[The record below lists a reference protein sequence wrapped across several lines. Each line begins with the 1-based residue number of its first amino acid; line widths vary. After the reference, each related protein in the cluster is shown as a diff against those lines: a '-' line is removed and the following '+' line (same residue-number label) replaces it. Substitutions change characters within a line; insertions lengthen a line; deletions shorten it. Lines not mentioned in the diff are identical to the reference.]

1 MLTQIDPKLSALA
14 DALTVP
20 DGGFSIVAATGENVT
35 SGYAVSIYPE
45 RERIITGGVTGEDL
59 ADYLREHAD
68 ALTLPGRVFGGW
80 RDPASGAAFLDV
92 SVTTRDLPTALAL
105 ARSHGQLAV
114 FDFAA
119 LTSIPTDAA
128 TLPSAA

>member
-1 MLTQIDPKLSALA
+1 MLTKSDPKLSALA

-20 DGGFSIVAATGENVT
+20 DGGFSIVVGTGEYVT

-45 RERIITGGVTGEDL
+45 RERIIIGCVTGEDL

-92 SVTTRDLPTALAL
+92 SVTTRDLTTALTL

-119 LTSIPTDAA
+119 LTSISTDAA
-128 TLPSAA
+128 TLPTAA

>member
-1 MLTQIDPKLSALA
+1 MLTEIDPQLSALA

-20 DGGFSIVAATGENVT
+20 DGGFSIIPATGENVT

-45 RERIITGGVTGEDL
+45 RERIIPGRVATDDL
-59 ADYLREHAD
+59 ADYLRKHAEVL
-68 ALTLPGRVFGGW
+68 ALPGRVFGGW

-92 SVTTRDLPTALAL
+92 SVITRDLSDALTL
-105 ARSHGQLAV
+105 AHAHGQLAV

-119 LTSIPTDAA
+119 LVSIPTHPAS
-128 TLPSAA
+128 LSAAA

>member
-1 MLTQIDPKLSALA
+1 MLTVSDPKLSALA

-20 DGGFSIVAATGENVT
+20 DGGFSVISVTGENVI

-45 RERIITGGVTGEDL
+45 RERIITGRVTGEDL
-59 ADYLREHAD
+59 ADYLREHVD
-68 ALTLPGRVFGGW
+68 ALALPGRVFGGW

-92 SVTTRDLPTALAL
+92 SVITRDLPTALAL

-114 FDFAA
+114 FDFANLA
-119 LTSIPTDAA
+119 SISTDPA
-128 TLPSAA
+128 TLPAAA